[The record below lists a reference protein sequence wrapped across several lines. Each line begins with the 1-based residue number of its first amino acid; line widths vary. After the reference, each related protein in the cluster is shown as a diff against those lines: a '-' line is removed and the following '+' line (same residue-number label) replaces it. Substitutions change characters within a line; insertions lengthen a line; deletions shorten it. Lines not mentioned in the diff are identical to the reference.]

1 MVGQLYYLT
10 GSLRA
15 PETGIVAGGPFFCI
29 VLLLHTSGRTISWSN
44 YQEMLIHQRTLDKEV
59 SLQGTGLHT
68 GKKCMI
74 TFKPAPV
81 NYGYRFVRTDIENC
95 PEIPALID
103 YVVDVCRGTTIEFEG
118 NKVHTTE
125 HVLAALYGLEIDN
138 CRIEMSGPEPPVMD
152 GSSREFAQALK
163 SAGLAEQDE
172 PKNYL
177 VIDETI
183 EYHDAEN
190 KVDIV
195 ALPLDGFRSTVMV
208 DYKNPALGSQ
218 HSGIFNLEKEFLN
231 DFAPC
236 RTFCFLS
243 EVEELA
249 TIGIIKGGDL
259 DNAVVIVDKKM
270 TDTELDNLAKK
281 IGIDSSRLV
290 LGENGILNNRELR
303 FENEPARHKLL
314 DLIGDIALLGM
325 PVKAQILAA
334 RPGHASNV
342 EFVKLLKKY
351 ADRNRLA
358 RQFQHEKKSGVIFDI
373 NAIQKI
379 LPHRYPFLLIDKIV
393 EFKLDDKIVSIK
405 NVTMNEEFFQGHF
418 PGNPIMPGVLIVE
431 AMAQTGGIMM
441 LNGNDNIGN
450 MQVYF
455 MGIDKARFRKPVIPG
470 DTLVIEAVMKSRRR
484 SVCQFDAKAYVRGDL
499 VCEASLMATVVEKKD

>member
-1 MVGQLYYLT
+1 
-10 GSLRA
+10 
-15 PETGIVAGGPFFCI
+15 
-29 VLLLHTSGRTISWSN
+29 
-44 YQEMLIHQRTLDKEV
+44 MLIHQRTLKKEV
-59 SLQGTGLHT
+59 SLWGTGLHT
-68 GKKCMI
+68 GKECMI
-74 TFKPAPV
+74 TFKPAPE
-81 NYGYRFVRTDIENC
+81 NYGYRFVRTDIENS

-103 YVVDVCRGTTIEFEG
+103 YVVDVCRGTTIECNG
-118 NKVHTTE
+118 VKVHTTE
-125 HVLAALYGLEIDN
+125 HVLAALYGLQIDN

-152 GSSREFAQALK
+152 GSSLQFAEALLG
-163 SAGLAEQDE
+163 AGLEEQEE

-190 KVDIV
+190 GVDIV
-195 ALPLDGFRSTVMV
+195 ALPLDGFRTTVMV

-218 HSGIFNLEKEFLN
+218 HSGLFDLDQEFLK

-243 EVEELA
+243 EVEALA
-249 TIGIIKGGDL
+249 NIGIIKGGDV
-259 DNAVVIVDKKM
+259 DNAVVIVDKDM
-270 TDTELDNLAKK
+270 NDSELETLAGK
-281 IGIDSSRLV
+281 IGIDSSQLK

-314 DLIGDIALLGM
+314 DLLGDMALLGM
-325 PVKAQILAA
+325 PLKAQVLAA

-342 EFVKLLKKY
+342 EFVKQLKKY
-351 ADRNRLA
+351 ADRNKLA
-358 RQFQHEKKSGVIFDI
+358 RQYQHEKKAGVIFDI
-373 NAIQKI
+373 NAIQNI

-393 EFKLDDKIVSIK
+393 EFKLDEKIVSIK

-418 PGNPIMPGVLIVE
+418 PGNPIMPGVLIIE

-441 LNGNDNIGN
+441 LNGNDNIN
-450 MQVYF
+450 DMQVYF
-455 MGIDKARFRKPVIPG
+455 MGIDKARFRKPVVPG

-484 SVCQFDAKAYVRGDL
+484 SVCQFDGKAYVRGEL
-499 VCEASLMATVVEKKD
+499 VCEASLMATVVEKQ

>member
-1 MVGQLYYLT
+1 
-10 GSLRA
+10 
-15 PETGIVAGGPFFCI
+15 
-29 VLLLHTSGRTISWSN
+29 
-44 YQEMLIHQRTLDKEV
+44 MLIHQRTLEQEV

-68 GKKCMI
+68 GKECMI

-95 PEIPALID
+95 PEIPAVIEN
-103 YVVDVCRGTTIEFEG
+103 VVDVCRGTTIEFEG
-118 NKVHTTE
+118 NKVYTTE
-125 HVLAALYGLEIDN
+125 HVLAALYGLQIDN

-152 GSSREFAQALK
+152 GSSVQFAKALV

-183 EYHDAEN
+183 EFHDPEN
-190 KVDIV
+190 NVDIV
-195 ALPLDGFRSTVMV
+195 ALPLDGFRATVMV

-218 HSGIFNLEKEFLN
+218 HSGLFDLEKEFLN

-249 TIGIIKGGDL
+249 NIGIIKGGDL

-270 TDTELDNLAKK
+270 SGAELATLAEK
-281 IGIDSSRLV
+281 IGVESSQLT
-290 LGENGILNNRELR
+290 LGENGILNNRKLH
-303 FENEPARHKLL
+303 FKNEPARHKLL

-325 PVKAQILAA
+325 PLKAQILAA

-342 EFVKLLKKY
+342 EFVKQLKKY

-379 LPHRYPFLLIDKIV
+379 LPHRYPLLLIDKIV
-393 EFKLDDKIVSIK
+393 EFTLDEKIVSIK
-405 NVTMNEEFFQGHF
+405 NVTVNEEFFQGHF

-441 LNGNDNIGN
+441 LNGSDNMND

-455 MGIDKARFRKPVIPG
+455 MGIDKARFRKPVVPG
-470 DTLVIEAVMKSRRR
+470 DTLVIEAIMKSRRR
-484 SVCQFDAKAYVRGDL
+484 NVCQFDAKAYVRGDL
-499 VCEASLMATVVEKKD
+499 VCEASLMATVIEQKD

>member
-1 MVGQLYYLT
+1 
-10 GSLRA
+10 
-15 PETGIVAGGPFFCI
+15 
-29 VLLLHTSGRTISWSN
+29 
-44 YQEMLIHQRTLDKEV
+44 MLIHQRTLEQEV

-68 GKKCMI
+68 GKECMI

-95 PEIPALID
+95 PEIPAIIEN
-103 YVVDVCRGTTIEFEG
+103 VVDVCRGTTIEFEG
-118 NKVHTTE
+118 NKVYTTE
-125 HVLAALYGLEIDN
+125 HVLAALYGLQIDN
-138 CRIEMSGPEPPVMD
+138 CKIEMSGPEPPVMD
-152 GSSREFAQALK
+152 GSSVQFAKALV

-183 EYHDAEN
+183 EFHDPEN
-190 KVDIV
+190 NVDIV
-195 ALPLDGFRSTVMV
+195 ALPLDGFRATVMV

-218 HSGIFNLEKEFLN
+218 HSGLFDLEKEFLN

-249 TIGIIKGGDL
+249 NIGIIKGGDL

-270 TDTELDNLAKK
+270 SGAELATLAEK
-281 IGIDSSRLV
+281 IGVESSQLT
-290 LGENGILNNRELR
+290 LGENGILNNRTLH
-303 FENEPARHKLL
+303 FKNEPARHKLL

-325 PVKAQILAA
+325 PLKAQILAA

-342 EFVKLLKKY
+342 EFVKQLKKY

-379 LPHRYPFLLIDKIV
+379 LPHRYPLLLIDKIV
-393 EFKLDDKIVSIK
+393 EFTLDEKIVSIK
-405 NVTMNEEFFQGHF
+405 NVTVNEEFFQGHF

-441 LNGNDNIGN
+441 LNGSDNMND

-455 MGIDKARFRKPVIPG
+455 MGIDKARFRKPVVPG
-470 DTLVIEAVMKSRRR
+470 DTLVIEAIMKSRRR
-484 SVCQFDAKAYVRGDL
+484 NVCQFDAKAYVRGDL
-499 VCEASLMATVVEKKD
+499 VCEASLMATVIEQKD

>member
-1 MVGQLYYLT
+1 
-10 GSLRA
+10 
-15 PETGIVAGGPFFCI
+15 
-29 VLLLHTSGRTISWSN
+29 
-44 YQEMLIHQRTLDKEV
+44 MLIHQRTLEQEV

-68 GKKCMI
+68 GKECMI

-95 PEIPALID
+95 PEIPAIIEN
-103 YVVDVCRGTTIEFEG
+103 VVDVCRGTTIEFEG
-118 NKVHTTE
+118 NKVYTTE
-125 HVLAALYGLEIDN
+125 HVLAALYGLQIDN
-138 CRIEMSGPEPPVMD
+138 CKIEMSGPEPPVMD
-152 GSSREFAQALK
+152 GSSVQFAKALV
-163 SAGLAEQDE
+163 SAGLTEQDE

-183 EYHDAEN
+183 EFHDPEN
-190 KVDIV
+190 NVDIV
-195 ALPLDGFRSTVMV
+195 ALPLDGFRATVMV

-218 HSGIFNLEKEFLN
+218 HSGLFDLEKEFLN

-249 TIGIIKGGDL
+249 NIGIIKGGDL

-270 TDTELDNLAKK
+270 SGTELATLAEK
-281 IGIDSSRLV
+281 IGVESSQLT
-290 LGENGILNNRELR
+290 LGENGILNNRKLH
-303 FENEPARHKLL
+303 FKNEPARHKLL

-325 PVKAQILAA
+325 PLKAQILAA

-342 EFVKLLKKY
+342 EFVKQLKKY

-379 LPHRYPFLLIDKIV
+379 LPHRYPLLLIDKIV
-393 EFKLDDKIVSIK
+393 EFTLDEKIVSIK
-405 NVTMNEEFFQGHF
+405 NVTVNEEFFQGHF

-441 LNGNDNIGN
+441 LNGSDNMND

-455 MGIDKARFRKPVIPG
+455 MGIDKARFRKPVVPG
-470 DTLVIEAVMKSRRR
+470 DTLVIEAIMKSRRR
-484 SVCQFDAKAYVRGDL
+484 NVCQFDAKAYVRGDL
-499 VCEASLMATVVEKKD
+499 VCEASLMATVIEQKG